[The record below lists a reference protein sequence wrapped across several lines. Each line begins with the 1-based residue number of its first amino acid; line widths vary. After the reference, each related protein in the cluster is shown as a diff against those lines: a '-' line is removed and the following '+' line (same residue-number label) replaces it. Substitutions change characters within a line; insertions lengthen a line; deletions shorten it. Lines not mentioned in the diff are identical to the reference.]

1 MFLGH
6 VAAIYAAIAGVV
18 AMAESPLRSMKE
30 EGKAGQ
36 GHCQMQL
43 DRNLEQMMSSQSPG
57 ENINMIAQGVA
68 DSTCAGK
75 CMRLEELFR
84 SVFGHSKQLIS
95 LQQRST
101 EELSPPSCEIF
112 CPDNGCPCLLPW
124 SDRCRLKSCGACP
137 ECGGTYTTQPPSSTP
152 PPSST
157 LPPSSTTPPLSTNPP
172 SSTYTP
178 TSTSPFLSTTFTTTV
193 TTTPTSD
200 CGKDI
205 LIAVDASKSVKQ
217 DGWNAEVG
225 FVSTLLEALI
235 PNDTPN
241 TNRVML
247 YYFNNHMYCIGQTCD
262 RNRPGQWMDTQ
273 RALAS
278 AMTGL
283 AYDTG
288 LTPIKNGATDH
299 PQVYL
304 TAEEAFKTARPHHKH
319 LLIMVTDG
327 VTHEGEGCS
336 SLSQA
341 VLEAKVGKCEG
352 THACVPGGCDMEKC
366 MCGLYTAELFKEKGF
381 RLDIVGIAN
390 QHHIGL
396 TEAGYFKTLMEHM
409 ASPNKCNVADEF
421 SHLTAM
427 VPKVVDDA
435 CSS

>member
-1 MFLGH
+1 
-6 VAAIYAAIAGVV
+6 
-18 AMAESPLRSMKE
+18 
-30 EGKAGQ
+30 
-36 GHCQMQL
+36 
-43 DRNLEQMMSSQSPG
+43 
-57 ENINMIAQGVA
+57 
-68 DSTCAGK
+68 
-75 CMRLEELFR
+75 
-84 SVFGHSKQLIS
+84 
-95 LQQRST
+95 
-101 EELSPPSCEIF
+101 
-112 CPDNGCPCLLPW
+112 
-124 SDRCRLKSCGACP
+124 
-137 ECGGTYTTQPPSSTP
+137 
-152 PPSST
+152 
-157 LPPSSTTPPLSTNPP
+157 
-172 SSTYTP
+172 
-178 TSTSPFLSTTFTTTV
+178 
-193 TTTPTSD
+193 
-200 CGKDI
+200 
-205 LIAVDASKSVKQ
+205 VKQ

-327 VTHEGEGCS
+327 VTHEGEGCDYQ
-336 SLSQA
+336 LDPN
-341 VLEAKVGKCEG
+341 VVEAKVGKCTG
-352 THACVPGGCDMEKC
+352 PTHPCGPLGCADKC
-366 MCGLYTAELFKEKGF
+366 MCGLYKAEVFKDKGY